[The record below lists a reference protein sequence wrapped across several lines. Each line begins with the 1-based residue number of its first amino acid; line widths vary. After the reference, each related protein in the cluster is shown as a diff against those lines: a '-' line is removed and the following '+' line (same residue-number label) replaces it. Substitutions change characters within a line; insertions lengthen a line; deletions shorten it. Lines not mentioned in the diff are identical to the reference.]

1 MDRDNAKQELIT
13 AAKSGRLAAYGAL
26 VERYQDGVRAFLAI
40 RLGNPH
46 EAEDLAQETFVTAFR
61 RLGEFQDGLAFAPWV
76 RGIAFNLL
84 RNHLRKHRPVAAGNA
99 EDLAALADARLAERF
114 TPVQESGLLAALERC
129 LQKLG
134 ESDRALLHRRYHGEE
149 SVADLAKSGGR
160 GQSAVTMHLFRLRQ
174 ALAACIQSQMETVQ

>member
-1 MDRDNAKQELIT
+1 MSLDSPDADLVT
-13 AAKSGRLAAYGAL
+13 SAKSGRLAAYGEL
-26 VERYQDGVRAFLAI
+26 VARHQDGVRAFLAI

-46 EAEDLAQETFVTAFR
+46 EAEDLAQEAFVTAFR
-61 RLGEFQDGLAFAPWV
+61 RLDEFEDGQAFAPWV

-84 RNHLRKHRPVAAGNA
+84 RNYLRKHRPLAAGNA

-134 ESDRALLHRRYHGEE
+134 ESDRALLHRRYHDEA

-174 ALAACIQSQMETVQ
+174 SLAACIQSQMETAG